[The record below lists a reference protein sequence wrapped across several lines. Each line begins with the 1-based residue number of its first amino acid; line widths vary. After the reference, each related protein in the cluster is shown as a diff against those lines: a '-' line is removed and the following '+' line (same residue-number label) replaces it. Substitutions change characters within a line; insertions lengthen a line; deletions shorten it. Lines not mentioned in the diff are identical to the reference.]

1 MSTLSALAKF
11 DDLMRCQKELSGGGA
26 EEKFLIFLHQF
37 ELIKHDYQRMVDEA
51 QDIQGKLDQQ
61 TQQTIS
67 IERKLNYARKM
78 LETERKARRDAE
90 NEKTQL
96 ETKLESLRTLL
107 INDNTMK
114 DETRKHLQ
122 VLSTFAK
129 KRKSNHQID
138 EEEFNDINSTGS
150 FLSDLS
156 LTQSGDDILD
166 PKPVAH
172 GPQKWKKHRPSLNN
186 SNILNVSNKNRM
198 SSDKRRSTRLSL
210 LDFGPNDK
218 IVTQTKL
225 TIPANKYAPII
236 AEASIEPVPMTSSDE
251 DLKQYYG
258 ATPQTKKIVQQEEFK
273 TPMKTPTPMI
283 HNLPKQKYYTP
294 TAPTLHEINN
304 LHEELYATVKKKT
317 ATISGKP
324 HQFTSKTFLKP
335 EACGH
340 CSKKIRFGS
349 VGLKCTECRTCI
361 HHDCRER
368 FTVACL
374 PQNTTP
380 NAVKTPRFLGTISEY
395 SPSIAPMV
403 PALIV
408 HCVNEIETRGLN
420 EAGLYRVSGS
430 DRDVKALKERF
441 LKNNGIPNLQEIDV
455 HVLCGCV
462 KDFLRSLSE
471 PLIPLAL
478 WTTFSNAAQTI
489 PTDDDENVNKDVYR
503 AVERLPQ
510 PNRDTLAFLILHFQR
525 IAEYPE
531 VKMPLTN
538 FAKIFGPTIVGYS
551 SVNPDQHTVFAETQI
566 QYSVMFS
573 LLNIPTE
580 YWTKFIV
587 LDQVTPQEQKK
598 AIDNYGSKFY
608 SDISGTPSFKFT
620 RKDRKFY
627 NTPPYSANSKKKK

>member
-1 MSTLSALAKF
+1 M
-11 DDLMRCQKELSGGGA
+11 
-26 EEKFLIFLHQF
+26 HQF
-37 ELIKHDYQRMVDEA
+37 ELIKHDYQRIVEEK
-51 QDIQGKLDQQ
+51 QDMQGKLDLQ

-90 NEKTQL
+90 NEKVQL
-96 ETKLESLRTLL
+96 ETKLDSLRTLL

-166 PKPVAH
+166 PKPVVH

-186 SNILNVSNKNRM
+186 SNILNVSAKNRR

-225 TIPANKYAPII
+225 TIPANKYEPII
-236 AEASIEPVPMTSSDE
+236 AEASIEPVPMTSSD
-251 DLKQYYG
+251 DDFKQYYG
-258 ATPQTKKIVQQEEFK
+258 ATPAKQNIQQDEFR
-273 TPMKTPTPMI
+273 TPMNTQTPIIQSMT
-283 HNLPKQKYYTP
+283 KQKYFTP
-294 TAPTLHEINN
+294 SAPTLHEINN

-335 EACGH
+335 ESCGH

-349 VGLKCTECRTCI
+349 VALKCSECRTCI
-361 HHDCRER
+361 HQDCRER

-380 NAVKTPRFLGTISEY
+380 NAVKTPKFLGTISEY
-395 SPSIAPMV
+395 SPKIAPMV

-430 DRDVKALKERF
+430 DRDVKALKEKF

-478 WTTFSNAAQTI
+478 WTIFSNAAQTI
-489 PTDDDENVNKDVYR
+489 PTDDDADVNKDVYR
-503 AVERLPQ
+503 AVEKLPQ

-538 FAKIFGPTIVGYS
+538 FAKIFGPTIIGYS

-573 LLNIPTE
+573 LLSIPTD
-580 YWTKFIV
+580 YWSKFIV
-587 LDQVTPQEQKK
+587 LDQFTAQEQKK
-598 AIDNYGSKFY
+598 AIENYGSKFY
-608 SDISGTPSFKFT
+608 AGKHLVNIFNYGKLSNML
-620 RKDRKFY
+620 R
-627 NTPPYSANSKKKK
+627 